1 MRLQMLGS
9 TVCMLVA
16 LLAAPS
22 TAPRAAPAARPAM
35 AATPLSAAMIE
46 YHKKLEAYTRSHD
59 AYEAQARTYWQS
71 IADKRA
77 LRNGKRSG
85 KEDILLDDY
94 VLTQPP
100 VYSGPEKPVNPSPPP
115 EKKPPPERR
124 LIPVVADFVRA
135 AYEQYKFVPQRPQA
149 EIEYKRTYAKVAA
162 AAGLSREQAIRIYGF
177 ESGGNG
183 AYDVQAGL
191 EQPRPNA
198 HAIST
203 ALGYNQLLTTNSV
216 ELMAEQGHEF
226 IATLT
231 AKAEHLTGAPKM
243 AMENKIKVLT
253 QMVAYSRTVA
263 DDWGAHGRLA
273 RTSKG
278 LAIHAMNL
286 DIDVGPMLQTQKLMT
301 SVVFARRK
309 GYNGAL
315 SAADL
320 ELMNL
325 TGDGNGFDMVT
336 MPDAMREQVPT
347 ANFFQRGGYERN
359 PVAIRH
365 NVVAKLV
372 AAMNAV
378 MDREIKLQ
386 GAKDLA
392 AAF

>member
-1 MRLQMLGS
+1 MLRPRP
-9 TVCMLVA
+9 TC
-16 LLAAPS
+16 
-22 TAPRAAPAARPAM
+22 RAAK
-35 AATPLSAAMIE
+35 PLSAAMIE
-46 YHKKLEAYTRSHD
+46 YHKKLEAYTRAHD
-59 AYEAQARTYWQS
+59 AYEAQAQAYWQS
-71 IADKRA
+71 ITDKRA
-77 LRNGKRSG
+77 LRNSKRSS
-85 KEDILLDDY
+85 KEEILLDDY

-115 EKKPPPERR
+115 EKKPPAERAQ
-124 LIPVVADFVRA
+124 IPVVADFLHA
-135 AYEQYKFVPQRPQA
+135 AFEQYKFVPQRPQA
-149 EIEYKRTYAKVAA
+149 EIEYKRAYAKVAA
-162 AAGLSREQAIRIYGF
+162 AAGLTKEQAIRIYGF
-177 ESGGNG
+177 ELGGNG
-183 AYDVQAGL
+183 GYEVQAGL
-191 EQPRPNA
+191 EHPRPGA

-216 ELMAEQGHEF
+216 ELMAEHGHDFITALTCKGRAPDRCAENGHGRQDQG
-226 IATLT
+226 
-231 AKAEHLTGAPKM
+231 PRR
-243 AMENKIKVLT
+243 
-253 QMVAYSRTVA
+253 MVAYSRTVA
-263 DDWGAHGRLA
+263 DEWGAHGRLA
-273 RTSKG
+273 KTPKG

-336 MPDAMREQVPT
+336 MPAAMRDQVPT
-347 ANFFQRGGYERN
+347 ANFFQRGGYQRN

-386 GAKDLA
+386 GAQDLA

>member
-1 MRLQMLGS
+1 MGRTMRLVTLGG
-9 TVCMLVA
+9 CGLALVG
-16 LLAAPS
+16 LLLLPW
-22 TAPRAAPAARPAM
+22 TAPNAAPAGPAK
-35 AATPLSAAMIE
+35 PLSAAMIE
-46 YHKKLEAYTRSHD
+46 YHKKLEAYTRAHD
-59 AYEAQARTYWQS
+59 AYEAQAQAYWQS
-71 IADKRA
+71 ITDKRA
-77 LRNGKRSG
+77 LRNSKRSS
-85 KEDILLDDY
+85 KEEILLDDY

-115 EKKPPPERR
+115 EKKPPAERAR
-124 LIPVVADFVRA
+124 IPVVADFLHA
-135 AYEQYKFVPQRPQA
+135 AFEQYKFAPQRPQA
-149 EIEYKRTYAKVAA
+149 EIEYKRAYAKVAA
-162 AAGLSREQAIRIYGF
+162 AAGLTKEQAIRIYGF

-183 AYDVQAGL
+183 GYEVQAGL
-191 EQPRPNA
+191 EHPRPGA

-216 ELMAEQGHEF
+216 ELMAERGHDF
-226 IATLT
+226 IAALNEKV
-231 AKAEHLTGAPKM
+231 ARLTGAPKM
-243 AMENKIKVLT
+243 AMEDKIKVVSS
-253 QMVAYSRTVA
+253 MVAYSRTVA
-263 DDWGAHGRLA
+263 DEWGAHGRLA
-273 RTSKG
+273 KTPKG

-336 MPDAMREQVPT
+336 MPAAMRDQVPT
-347 ANFFQRGGYERN
+347 ANFFQRGGYQRN

-386 GAKDLA
+386 GAQDLA